1 MTETTAKP
9 QREGDKRNIPEEIHQ
24 LASALS
30 RELMRVAKPKKG
42 RNSRNGKSAR
52 SDGAEST

>member
-9 QREGDKRNIPEEIHQ
+9 QREGDKRNIPEEIHR

-30 RELMRVAKPKKG
+30 RELMRVAKPKRG
-42 RNSRNGKSAR
+42 GNSRNGKSAR